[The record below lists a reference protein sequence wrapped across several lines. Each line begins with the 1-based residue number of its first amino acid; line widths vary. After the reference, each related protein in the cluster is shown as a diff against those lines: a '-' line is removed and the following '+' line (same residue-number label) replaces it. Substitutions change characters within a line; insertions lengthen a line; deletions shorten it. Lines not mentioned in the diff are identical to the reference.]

1 VLLRHRRGKAASAG
15 QAGRRLALLGHRCG
29 KAASAGRE
37 DKRLVL
43 LRRRRGK
50 AASAGRE
57 DKRLVLLRRR
67 RGRAASAGRADKR
80 LALRLRRGRAVA
92 RAHPDRG
99 IAAASDL
106 ATSRLQPRSWYCRG
120 LPARPSHRAGRHL
133 GGEVERSHAKP
144 VLPIARC
151 HSCRESQTHCER
163 RWRGASGSCNKLGRT
178 TSAQG
183 VPACKRRS
191 GLKICP
197 VRSKPAK
204 RRATGHF
211 G

>member
-1 VLLRHRRGKAASAG
+1 VRF
-15 QAGRRLALLGHRCG
+15 
-29 KAASAGRE
+29 
-37 DKRLVL
+37 
-43 LRRRRGK
+43 RRRRGK

-57 DKRLVLLRRR
+57 DRRLVRFRRR
-67 RGRAASAGRADKR
+67 RDKAASAGREDKRLALFRCRRDKAASAGREDTCLALFRRRREAASAGPEDKR
-80 LALRLRRGRAVA
+80 LALRLRRRRPAST
-92 RAHPDRG
+92 AHPNRDTG
-99 IAAASDL
+99 AASDL
-106 ATSRLQPRSWYCRG
+106 ATSRLRARSSYCRG
-120 LPARPSHRAGRHL
+120 LPARPFHRAGRHL
-133 GGEVERSHAKP
+133 GGEVERSHAKL
-144 VLPIARC
+144 VLPIGRC
-151 HSCRESQTHCER
+151 HSCRESQTHGER
-163 RWRGASGSCNKLGRT
+163 RWRGASGSCNKLWRT